1 MKVCQVC
8 KQEKCDELINFGHH
22 PVCHKF
28 TNGTEEKEEK
38 FSLALGQCKNCG
50 LVQLMSPISVNKLIP
65 RYDWIAYNEPEE
77 HLDFLAKNIIELPG
91 INKSSVI
98 CGVSYKEDTILERLN
113 RLGFENTWRMDMN
126 HDLGIAN
133 SKANLESIQQ
143 QIRPNIIN
151 SIHKKHPLPDVIIV
165 RHILE
170 HTHNTHEFMSALKQL
185 VKPSGYIIFEVPDC
199 AKGFEILD
207 YTTIWEEHSLYFTE
221 ATFKMCMNVAGLKLH
236 HFEKYNYTFENVLI
250 GIVKIEN
257 INDIAK
263 SLFLNGDVIAS
274 EKKRAHHFSK
284 HLTLKEKSIKDFLSK
299 FVKKG
304 NNIVMFGT
312 GHAACMFINLFKI
325 KDLIAFAIDDNQK
338 KQGFYL
344 PGSKLPIQSTQSFF
358 SENKNNDLCLLGLS
372 SESEKKVIEQHQLFE
387 KIGGVFASIY
397 SGSKY
402 AIEAFT
408 EKRIR

>member
-8 KQEKCDELINFGHH
+8 KKEKCDELINFGHH

-28 TNGTEEKEEK
+28 TNGTEKEEK
-38 FSLALGQCKNCG
+38 FSLALGQCQNCG

-65 RYDWIAYNEPEE
+65 RYDWITYNEPEE
-77 HLDFLAKNIIELPG
+77 HLDFLAKTIIELPG

-98 CGVSYKEDTILERLN
+98 CGVSYKEDTLLARLN
-113 RLGFENTWRMDMN
+113 RLGFENTWRMAMSQ
-126 HDLGIAN
+126 DLGIAN

-143 QIRPNIIN
+143 QIRPNIVN
-151 SIHKKHPLPDVIIV
+151 LIHQKYSSPDIIIV

-170 HTHNTHEFMSALKQL
+170 HTHNTLEFMSTLKQI

-199 AKGFEILD
+199 AKGFETLD
-207 YTTIWEEHSLYFTE
+207 YNTIWEEHALYFTE
-221 ATFKMCMNVAGLKLH
+221 ATFKMCLGVGGFTLH

-250 GIVKIEN
+250 GIVKTGN
-257 INDIAK
+257 IIDISK
-263 SLFLNGDVIAS
+263 SFFLDKGILAS
-274 EKKRAHHFSK
+274 EKNRVQYFSK
-284 HLTLKEKSIKDFLSK
+284 NLKLKEKLIKDFLDR
-299 FVKKG
+299 FTREG

-312 GHAACMFINLFKI
+312 GHTACMFINLFGI

-344 PGSKLPIQSTQSFF
+344 PGSKLPIQSTESFF
-358 SENKNNDLCLLGLS
+358 SKKKNKDLCLLGLGS
-372 SESEKKVIEQHQLFE
+372 ISEKKVIKQHQTFE
-387 KIGGVFASIY
+387 KNGGVFASIY

-408 EKRIR
+408 EKSIR